1 MLIHRCDCYLRTL
14 SCSLLC
20 LFSQVIP
27 GQAMVRMHQLLSAS
41 MGGARILILGAR
53 RASAISTSPD
63 RSPATAFSCR
73 HFWSNG
79 RNPKSGGELTILR
92 FNSRKAVC
100 LLKASSS
107 AKKNVSNS
115 QRHPAAFTAGSC
127 CGHDDSAERVVY
139 AIDGQVKL
147 EQLSPA
153 QRLLCCVDGFS
164 P

>member
-1 MLIHRCDCYLRTL
+1 MLIHRCDCYPRTL

-27 GQAMVRMHQLLSAS
+27 RQAMVHMHRLLSAS

-53 RASAISTSPD
+53 RASAISTSPE
-63 RSPATAFSCR
+63 RGPATAFSCR

-79 RNPKSGGELTILR
+79 RNQKSGGELTILR

-115 QRHPAAFTAGSC
+115 GSC
-127 CGHDDSAERVVY
+127 TELSHVLFPLSSERHRANASGYHPGSECPPSA
-139 AIDGQVKL
+139 
-147 EQLSPA
+147 
-153 QRLLCCVDGFS
+153 
-164 P
+164 